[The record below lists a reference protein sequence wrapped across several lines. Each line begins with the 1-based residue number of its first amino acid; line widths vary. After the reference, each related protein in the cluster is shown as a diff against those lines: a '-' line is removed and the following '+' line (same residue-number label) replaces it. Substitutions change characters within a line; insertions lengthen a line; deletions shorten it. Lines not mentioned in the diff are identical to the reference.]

1 MADFEYAFASAGT
14 PTSFT
19 IPRSGIT
26 GIDEAGTITPKVIN
40 LGPNVDVLLTATK
53 TDAEIAALMQAW
65 LKRYD
70 GFHEGAGGFP
80 TQATLQIAPALTN
93 VGAAD

>member
-1 MADFEYAFASAGT
+1 MADFEYAFASSGT

-26 GIDEAGTITPKVIN
+26 GIDEAGTLTPKAVNPAPDI
-40 LGPNVDVLLTATK
+40 VVLLTATK
-53 TDAEIAALMQAW
+53 TDAEIVSAMQDFI
-65 LKRYD
+65 KRY
-70 GFHEGAGGFP
+70 GAGHEGAGGFP
-80 TQATLQIAPALTN
+80 TQATLQVTPALTN